1 MKDVAAEF
9 EGKLTEMVYYIMKQT
24 VSLQVRDIFVMFLP
38 NKQRTGKIY
47 YVFYIYLYNSTGNIK
62 FSQAITETKDFVS
75 EMKTQASLTLSD
87 KTKIG
92 LKVGFAHK
100 IRIAVRSFID
110 LSNGEALVLMKKT
123 AWGQRTQRPD
133 FEISDVHWC
142 YRTEFTLPDIKPIRD
157 GVIEILVIP
166 SVIVYENEIE
176 HIISKHIISKHKIY
190 VCIDLVVTPI
200 TGEDVSP
207 TRTTEGK
214 VDTVEGEANGVLD
227 DKGGALVVT
236 CVVLAVFGI
245 IFYKVRVHLLAAKRK
260 MNTDMLANQSA
271 IGLDTINGKS
281 KQRKVNVIDEVESN
295 QNDDTPI

>member
-24 VSLQVRDIFVMFLP
+24 VILQVRGIFVMFLP

-75 EMKTQASLTLSD
+75 EMKSQASLTLSD
-87 KTKIG
+87 RTKIG

-123 AWGQRTQRPD
+123 AWGQRIQRPD
-133 FEISDVHWC
+133 LEISDVHWC

-157 GVIEILVIP
+157 GVIEILVTP

-176 HIISKHIISKHKIY
+176 QIISKRKIY

-207 TRTTEGK
+207 TRITEGK
-214 VDTVEGEANGVLD
+214 VDTVEGESNEEFD

-236 CVVLAVFGI
+236 CVALAVFGI

-260 MNTDMLANQSA
+260 INMDILANQSA

-281 KQRKVNVIDEVESN
+281 ENRKDNVIDEVDSN